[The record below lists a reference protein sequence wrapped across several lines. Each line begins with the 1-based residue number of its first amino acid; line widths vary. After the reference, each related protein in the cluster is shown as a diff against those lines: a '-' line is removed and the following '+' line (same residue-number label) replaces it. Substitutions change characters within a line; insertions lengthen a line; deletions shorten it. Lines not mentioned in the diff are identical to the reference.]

1 MTIITKNKT
10 QQVLVKMWRNS
21 KPYILLESESV
32 NHSVG
37 SDSVTGSSVH
47 GILQERI
54 LEWVAIPFSEDFLTQ
69 GSNLG
74 LLHCRQILYHLSH
87 LGSMSL
93 SKLRVVSLS
102 KPLVKHRQALIT
114 AVHGSMGSQRV
125 KYDLVTEQQQTV
137 LVEKQM
143 VQLESSMEVSQKLK
157 NRTTM

>member
-10 QQVLVKMWRNS
+10 QQVLVKMWKNS

-32 NHSVG
+32 SHSVG

-87 LGSMSL
+87 LESMSL
-93 SKLRVVSLS
+93 SKLRVVSLM
-102 KPLVKHRQALIT
+102 Q
-114 AVHGSMGSQRV
+114 
-125 KYDLVTEQQQTV
+125 
-137 LVEKQM
+137 
-143 VQLESSMEVSQKLK
+143 
-157 NRTTM
+157 

>member
-1 MTIITKNKT
+1 MTIITKNMT
-10 QQVLVKMWRNS
+10 QKVLVKMWRNS

-32 NHSVG
+32 SHSVG

-87 LGSMSL
+87 LESMSL
-93 SKLRVVSLS
+93 SRLRVVSLS
-102 KPLVKHRQALIT
+102 KPLEIVKHRQALIA
-114 AVHGSMGSQRV
+114 AVHGVHGLTKSQI
-125 KYDLVTEQQQTV
+125 
-137 LVEKQM
+137 
-143 VQLESSMEVSQKLK
+143 
-157 NRTTM
+157 